1 MANDDIARPHVW
13 RPAGNPGEA
22 RTLLL
27 LHGTGADEYDLLNLG
42 KALDPHA
49 NLLSPRGMYLESGM
63 NRFFERYPDG
73 TFNEVSIAENTDELA
88 RFLAAAVSHYGF
100 RADQVWAAGF
110 SNGAN
115 AAAAL
120 LMLHPASLR
129 GIVSFGTTRPFA
141 NPATR
146 LFEER
151 PLLGKSVIIANGR
164 QDPYAPIAATELMA
178 KEFGDWGAEVLLLE
192 HPGGHSI
199 NPEHVRVIAEKLS
212 GIS

>member
-129 GIVSFGTTRPFA
+129 GIVSFWNHPSVRQPGYQALRRA
-141 NPATR
+141 PAAGKVCDHR
-146 LFEER
+146 EWQAR
-151 PLLGKSVIIANGR
+151 PLCTDCGHRADGKGIWGLGGR
-164 QDPYAPIAATELMA
+164 SAAL
-178 KEFGDWGAEVLLLE
+178 GASRWSQ
-192 HPGGHSI
+192 H
-199 NPEHVRVIAEKLS
+199 
-212 GIS
+212 